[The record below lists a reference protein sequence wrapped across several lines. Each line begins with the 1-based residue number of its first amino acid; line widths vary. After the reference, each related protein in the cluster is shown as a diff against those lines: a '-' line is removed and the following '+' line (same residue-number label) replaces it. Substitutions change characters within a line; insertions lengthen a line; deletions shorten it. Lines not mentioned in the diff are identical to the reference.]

1 MISGN
6 VEIGNLLKRLRKVPN
21 EAPRIIKKAIDTDA
35 RGFVRD
41 IVNLTP
47 PSQGKANIESKKRGE
62 GRVEADV
69 RKAYGTPSD
78 MWRLIRDKTGDK
90 GIADNFWAY
99 VKLKQWYRANEIAQ
113 RITGYSIDVF
123 DGGAEH
129 KRRRNPRT
137 GRVIGGEQPKHKR
150 VFLAPG
156 QEKNLKK
163 YSKAKQALVGT
174 LAAGFVPA
182 AQELGVKL
190 PVWVTRQRITPGTI
204 KTRRNQISY
213 SIEISNTAR
222 YANKADLPRQM
233 RFILQSTKRKKR
245 IANVIKYEI
254 AAVLKKQR
262 LT

>member
-6 VEIGNLLKRLRKVPN
+6 VEIGNLLKRLRKVPE
-21 EAPRIIKKAIDTDA
+21 EAPRIIKKAIDADA

-78 MWRLIRDKTGDK
+78 LWRLIRDKEGEGTAGQ
-90 GIADNFWAY
+90 FWSY
-99 VKLKQWYRANEIAQ
+99 VKLNQWKKANDISR
-113 RITGYSIDVF
+113 RIVGREFSPF

-137 GRVIGGEQPKHKR
+137 GRVIGGEQPKHKT
-150 VFLAPG
+150 VFLNTFQLRKLKG
-156 QEKNLKK
+156 YTKKQQKN
-163 YSKAKQALVGT
+163 VGL
-174 LAAGFVPA
+174 LAGGFVRA
-182 AQELGVKL
+182 AEELRVKL
-190 PVWVTRQRITPGTI
+190 PQWVTRHKLRLGTI
-204 KTRRNQISY
+204 TKSETRRGY
-213 SIEISNTAR
+213 SITIANTAR
-222 YANKADLPRQM
+222 YAKGADLPRQM